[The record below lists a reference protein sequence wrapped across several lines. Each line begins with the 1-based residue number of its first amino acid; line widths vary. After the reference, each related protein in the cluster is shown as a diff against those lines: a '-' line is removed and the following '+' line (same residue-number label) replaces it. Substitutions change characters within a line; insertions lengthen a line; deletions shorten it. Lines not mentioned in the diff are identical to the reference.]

1 MIKLKLVI
9 NGKEI
14 ELSADDIKALRRV
27 LDALDGEV
35 KERTI
40 PVPYYVPCPYPTWPQ
55 YPPVW
60 ISSGGTS
67 GYVSTGNTSTGAT
80 MTTGGTTGVYLW
92 ADSSGNIRYKMGEGE
107 AKIG

>member
-1 MIKLKLVI
+1 MIKLKLDI

-67 GYVSTGNTSTGAT
+67 GHIITDNSYISVSCTVSPSGA
-80 MTTGGTTGVYLW
+80 MGTACLP
-92 ADSSGNIRYKMGEGE
+92 
-107 AKIG
+107 